1 MARYTLDDLEALESA
16 LASGAKRV
24 EYNDRTVEF
33 RSVREL
39 KEAIQLVKKD
49 LGLVKRGGRVLC
61 ESKKGTC

>member
-1 MARYTLDDLEALESA
+1 LEALESA
-16 LASGAKRV
+16 LASGEKRV